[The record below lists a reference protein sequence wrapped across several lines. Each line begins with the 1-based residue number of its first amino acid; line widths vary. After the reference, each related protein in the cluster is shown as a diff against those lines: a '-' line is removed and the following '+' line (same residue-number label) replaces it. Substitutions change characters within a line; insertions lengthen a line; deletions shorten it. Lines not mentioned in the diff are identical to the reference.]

1 MLDAMQMVGLAG
13 AMMIL
18 VAYVGHQMRRM
29 DANGWLYNVLN
40 AVGGG
45 ILTYTAFHPF
55 QAGFVVLEGTWTV
68 VSLVA
73 MGRVLRAQ
81 NLKIPVE

>member
-1 MLDAMQMVGLAG
+1 MDMMQMAGLAA

-29 DANGWLYNVLN
+29 DSNGWLYNALN
-40 AVGGG
+40 AVGSGV
-45 ILTYTAFHPF
+45 LTYIALRPF
-55 QAGFVVLEGTWTV
+55 QAGFVVLEGVWMV

-73 MGRVLRAQ
+73 LARVWRTS
-81 NLKIPVE
+81 N